1 MAAMSFTS
9 FFMLE
14 VSSSNPVPGRLQGW
28 VMGFIA
34 WKAFGIVIV
43 ADLFQSWNFFAEK
56 KVWLEEAVRNCVRL
70 RGKTRLNS

>member
-1 MAAMSFTS
+1 
-9 FFMLE
+9 
-14 VSSSNPVPGRLQGW
+14 
-28 VMGFIA
+28 MGFIA

-70 RGKTRLNS
+70 RGKMRLNS